1 MKRVHVAAAVIRG
14 AEGRVLIARR
24 PETAHQ
30 GGLWE
35 FPGGKVE
42 HAETV
47 RDALVRE
54 LREELAIEVAAARRL
69 IQIRHDYPDKHVL
82 LDVWEV
88 TRFDGE
94 PQGAEGQPL
103 AWVAADALPQYAFPA
118 ANQAIITAA
127 RLPDRYL
134 VTPDDC
140 AAGALVAGI
149 SRALELGIALI
160 QLRAPALPTDEYR
173 GLAREALALCHG
185 RAKLLLKGPL
195 HWLGDFPG
203 AGWHLTSGQ
212 LKSLA
217 DGAGRFRPDGWLAAS
232 CHDAEELALAQD
244 LAVDFVTLSPTLRTL
259 SHPEAEVLGWE
270 KAAQLLE
277 TFNRPAYLQGGLGQG
292 DIARAREAGAQGI
305 AAIRGLWP
313 S

>member
-14 AEGRVLIARR
+14 GDGRVLIARR

-42 HAETV
+42 GGETV
-47 RDALVRE
+47 RAALVRE
-54 LREELAIEVAAARRL
+54 LREELAIEVAAACRL

-103 AWVAADALPQYAFPA
+103 AWVAADALPLYAFPA
-118 ANQAIITAA
+118 ANQAIVTAA

-134 VTPDDC
+134 ITPDDG
-140 AAGALVAGI
+140 AADALMAGI
-149 SRALELGIALI
+149 SRALDQGITLV
-160 QLRAPALPTDEYR
+160 QLRAPTLSSDEYR
-173 GLAREALALCHG
+173 ALAGEALALCRG
-185 RAKLLLKGPL
+185 RAQLLLKGPL
-195 HWLGDFPG
+195 HWLNDFPG
-203 AGWHLTSGQ
+203 AGWHLTSRQ
-212 LKSLA
+212 LTGLVE
-217 DGAGRFRPDGWLAAS
+217 GAGRFRPDGWLAAS
-232 CHDAEELALAQD
+232 CHDAEQLALAQN
-244 LAVDFVTLSPTLRTL
+244 LGVDFVTLSPALRTL

-270 KAAQLLE
+270 KASQLLE
-277 TFNRPAYLQGGLGQG
+277 AFNRPAYLLGGLGQA
-292 DIARAREAGAQGI
+292 DIGRAREVGAQGI

-313 S
+313 R